1 MKKILLTF
9 VTALMV
15 VISSYATPI
24 DRRDGFVD
32 VAEFDKIMVNA
43 SAKVRVLQADTF
55 SINVICPDNLIR
67 NGIKYEVKDGILN
80 IRAIEDIDLEQS
92 RLRIYVTT
100 PKNAPEILTGNGFRI
115 IKSKDDNDNV
125 I

>member
-24 DRRDGFVD
+24 DRRNRFVD

-43 SAKVRVLQADTF
+43 SAKVCVLQADTF

-92 RLRIYVTT
+92 QLRIYVTT

-115 IKSKDDNDNV
+115 IKSKDNNDNV

>member
-24 DRRDGFVD
+24 DRRNRFVD

-67 NGIKYEVKDGILN
+67 NGIKYEVKDGILI

-92 RLRIYVTT
+92 QLRIYVTT

-115 IKSKDDNDNV
+115 IKSKDNNDNV

>member
-9 VTALMV
+9 VTALIV

-24 DRRDGFVD
+24 DRRNGFVD

-43 SAKVRVLQADTF
+43 SAKVHVLQADTF

-80 IRAIEDIDLEQS
+80 IRATEDIDLEQS
-92 RLRIYVTT
+92 KLRIYITT
-100 PKNAPEILTGNGFRI
+100 PKNAPEILTGNGFHI
-115 IKSKDDNDNV
+115 TKFKGNNDNV

>member
-24 DRRDGFVD
+24 DRRVGFVD

-92 RLRIYVTT
+92 KLRIYVTT

>member
-24 DRRDGFVD
+24 DRRNRFVD

-92 RLRIYVTT
+92 QLRIYVTT

-115 IKSKDDNDNV
+115 IKSKDNNDNV

>member
-24 DRRDGFVD
+24 DRRNRFVD

-43 SAKVRVLQADTF
+43 SAKVRVLQADTL

-92 RLRIYVTT
+92 QLRIYVTT

-115 IKSKDDNDNV
+115 IKSKDNNDNV